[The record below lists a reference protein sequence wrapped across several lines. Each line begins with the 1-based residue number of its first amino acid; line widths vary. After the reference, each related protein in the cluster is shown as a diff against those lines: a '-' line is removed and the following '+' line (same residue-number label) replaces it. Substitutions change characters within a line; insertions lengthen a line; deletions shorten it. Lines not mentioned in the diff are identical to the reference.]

1 MPKGRASTIS
11 FRYTTESSVRTEL
24 CPQRVEDLPGLVKAR
39 RGRLSYPMPSGYLR
53 LDVPIAAL
61 ATAPVPAALAVI
73 RTSGPGAPELAAKAF
88 SRPEALAGAE
98 SRRVVHG
105 FVRDPETGKDMD
117 EVVALV
123 FRAPSGYTGQDAVD
137 FVCHGGAAAR
147 EGVLAALE
155 KAGFERALPGEFT
168 FRAFAAGKMD
178 LAAAEAVDELVR
190 ARTGQAR
197 EDALDRLSGGLGREV
212 SDLRD
217 AVLEALA
224 EAEARLDYGEDE
236 LANGPDDL
244 LAAVEAARARAEALA
259 ASHAVGRM
267 LSEGARI
274 ALAGPTNAGK
284 SRLFNLFLKEERSIV
299 SESHGTTRDYI
310 EADLDLDGIPV
321 TLFDTAGLRDAPDPV
336 EAEGVRRSRLVAEGA
351 DLVVYLVDGTRDASP
366 GDAEALEVLPGAVRV
381 WNKVDLPD
389 ALPAPEGWIPLSA
402 ATGEGFPALA
412 AELGARLR
420 GARGTE
426 LVGRHAPIANRRQA
440 DCARRAARALAA
452 AEGALAAGAHLDAAA
467 VDLREAADALAEL
480 TGESV
485 PESVLEMIFSRF
497 CVGK

>member
-1 MPKGRASTIS
+1 
-11 FRYTTESSVRTEL
+11 
-24 CPQRVEDLPGLVKAR
+24 
-39 RGRLSYPMPSGYLR
+39 MPSGYLR

-61 ATAPVPAALAVI
+61 ATAPVPAALAVV

-98 SRRVVHG
+98 SHRAVHG
-105 FVRDPETGKDMD
+105 FVRDPETGKDAD

-137 FVCHGGAAAR
+137 FVCHGGPAAW

-190 ARTGQAR
+190 ARTREAR
-197 EDALDRLSGGLGREV
+197 EDALDRLGGGLGREV
-212 SDLRD
+212 SDLRG

-236 LANGPDDL
+236 LADGPDEL
-244 LAAVEAARARAEALA
+244 AAAVEAARARVETLAE
-259 ASHAVGRM
+259 SHAVGRM
-267 LSEGARI
+267 LSEGARV

-299 SESHGTTRDYI
+299 SDSHGTTRDYI

-321 TLFDTAGLRDAPDPV
+321 ALFDTAGIRDAPDPV

-351 DLVVYLVDGTRDASP
+351 DLVVYLVDGTRGAAPRDM
-366 GDAEALEVLPGAVRV
+366 EALEALPGAIRV
-381 WNKVDLPD
+381 WNKIDRPEC
-389 ALPAPEGWIPLSA
+389 LPAPEGWIPLSA

-412 AELGARLR
+412 AALGARLR
-420 GARGTE
+420 GGLSSGDLDEARRAS
-426 LVGRHAPIANRRQA
+426 LPPISGRPLPHTAPRLASRRQA
-440 DCARRAARALAA
+440 DCARRAA
-452 AEGALAAGAHLDAAA
+452 GALASARDALVAGAHLDAAA

-485 PESVLEMIFSRF
+485 PELVLETIFSRF

>member
-1 MPKGRASTIS
+1 
-11 FRYTTESSVRTEL
+11 
-24 CPQRVEDLPGLVKAR
+24 
-39 RGRLSYPMPSGYLR
+39 MPSGYLR

-61 ATAPVPAALAVI
+61 ATAPVPAALAVV

-88 SRPEALAGAE
+88 SRPEALIRAE
-98 SRRVVHG
+98 SHRIVHG
-105 FVRDPETGKDMD
+105 FVRDPETGKDED

-137 FVCHGGAAAR
+137 FVCHGGPAAW

-155 KAGFERALPGEFT
+155 KAGFEQALPGEFT

-190 ARTGQAR
+190 ARTGEAR
-197 EDALDRLSGGLGREV
+197 EGALDRLSGVLGREV

-217 AVLEALA
+217 SVLSALA

-236 LANGPDDL
+236 LADGPDDL
-244 LAAVEAARARAEALA
+244 LAAVRTALARAEALA

-321 TLFDTAGLRDAPDPV
+321 ALFDTAGLRDAPDPV

-351 DLVVYLVDGTRDASP
+351 DLVVFLVDGTRGAAP
-366 GDAEALEVLPGAVRV
+366 GDLEMLASLPGAVRV
-381 WNKVDLPD
+381 WNKTDLPD

-412 AELGARLR
+412 ATLGVRLR
-420 GARGTE
+420 GTELAGRPSPIAARGTE
-426 LVGRHAPIANRRQA
+426 LVGRHAPIASRRQA
-440 DCARRAARALAA
+440 DCARRAARALTAA
-452 AEGALAAGAHLDAAA
+452 RDALAAGAHLDAAA

-485 PESVLEMIFSRF
+485 PESVLETIFSRF

>member
-1 MPKGRASTIS
+1 
-11 FRYTTESSVRTEL
+11 
-24 CPQRVEDLPGLVKAR
+24 
-39 RGRLSYPMPSGYLR
+39 MPSGYLR

-88 SRPEALAGAE
+88 SRPEALSRAE
-98 SRRVVHG
+98 THRAVHG
-105 FVRDPETGKDMD
+105 FVRDPATGRDAD

-137 FVCHGGAAAR
+137 FVCHGGPAAW

-190 ARTGQAR
+190 ARTGEAR
-197 EDALDRLSGGLGREV
+197 EGALERLSGGLGREV

-217 AVLEALA
+217 AVQDALA

-236 LANGPDDL
+236 LADGPGDL

-259 ASHAVGRM
+259 ASHAVGRL
-267 LSEGARI
+267 LSEGARV

-321 TLFDTAGLRDAPDPV
+321 TLADSAGLRDAPDPV
-336 EAEGVRRSRLVAEGA
+336 EAEGVRRSRLLAEGS
-351 DLVVYLVDGTRDASP
+351 DLVVYLVDGTRGAGPADL
-366 GDAEALEVLPGAVRV
+366 DILESLPGAVRV
-381 WNKVDLPD
+381 WNKVDRPE

-402 ATGEGFPALA
+402 ATGEGFSILA

-420 GARGTE
+420 GARLRGGPSSGDLDEAPRASLPRVASQLARGTE
-426 LVGRHAPIANRRQA
+426 LASAPRIASRRQA
-440 DCARRAARALAA
+440 ECARRAAGALAA
-452 AEGALAAGAHLDAAA
+452 ARDALVAGAHLDAAA